1 MQYDHYEAVMSTDF
15 SKYQSI
21 INKLRGEV
29 GSNDFESK
37 FAALTKNL
45 PKTEKFL
52 LKMELKRLAS
62 PCTRLIDLRGLV
74 DGECKPYEHD
84 GRVHFLDDIAV
95 KTFEENL
102 AYYGDYTFG
111 VYDATMNTENNF
123 RVIYQKEKEQ
133 LLAPDAT
140 SKPASIVEK
149 TQYPATLIVNEVY
162 YDRKEE
168 RMNYVIKVTV
178 VAEEATFEAMTSDI
192 SVSGCKLRLT
202 DNHRLHLDQDIK
214 LEFTGLESEFVF
226 GDKKLYQYQVRNI
239 HMAGDVQLVGLERI
253 DIPETSK
260 DGFKKF
266 LVGYI
271 QGNKHRYKINLDN
284 TMQALQSRAFE
295 QFALPKSNELAV
307 FIKNQEGVLTPKY
320 AMTCANNFG
329 LYQYWQDESHQST
342 LAFLLNS
349 ERLNRLKKAAAL
361 GKTLLVY
368 CFVHKTNGKYYFYS
382 ADEQQLKTDT
392 SFKQQFL
399 GFAANKDNFAIFQL
413 SFIEVNHA
421 LAEIPFTLSNVIKN
435 KDLYLNLPA
444 SAEVKNIIAQLPYLV
459 TVTEV
464 ATKDI
469 TSEYQKLNYEGLDKS
484 KIRQFGHKR
493 KVEKIY
499 VDEVGISYSNQR
511 QEARFIY
518 NTPVVVSQKK
528 VTWQGESKDF
538 SISGLKIL
546 LEKPAVLSKGDI
558 VYLSFPQLQKIS
570 SKFDLKNLPYEI
582 VRINK
587 KKDILN
593 LRVHVEKH
601 QHIGRSFF
609 KLLIEKNR
617 DKLKP
622 DEYAQMIPGLAKALR
637 NIYAHSFKTPALM
650 VQTSGSRYKT
660 EVIFAGEQ
668 PQGIFTEMKRLS
680 DSSTHYNLYPI
691 LHHPKIFDSIDSTLK
706 RLHADDDPVTDV
718 LYISITPSKALYEN
732 AVLTKRESELSTPEM
747 KRMFIKRALKKGEFY
762 CLELKLSRA
771 NEPEMEY
778 LNPELTYIGTYA
790 IHRAKQ
796 LEQEIWSVAG
806 VIQVFDITQDALT
819 RYQLFN
825 LSLNG

>member
-102 AYYGDYTFG
+102 AYYGGYTFG

-133 LLAPDAT
+133 LLSPDAT

-178 VAEEATFEAMTSDI
+178 VAEGATFEAMTSDI

-202 DNHRLHLDQDIK
+202 DNYRLHLDQDIK

-239 HMAGDVQLVGLERI
+239 HMAGDVQLVGIERI

-260 DGFKKF
+260 DGFKQF
-266 LVGYI
+266 LAGYI

-295 QFALPKSNELAV
+295 QFVLPKSNELAV
-307 FIKNQEGVLTPKY
+307 FIKNQEGALTPKY

-342 LAFLLNS
+342 LVFLLNS

-392 SFKQQFL
+392 SLKQQFL

-459 TVTEV
+459 TITEV
-464 ATKDI
+464 TTKDI
-469 TSEYQKLNYEGLDKS
+469 TSEYQKLNYEDLDKS

-668 PQGIFTEMKRLS
+668 PQGIFTEMQRLS
-680 DSSTHYNLYPI
+680 DSLTHYNLYPI

-718 LYISITPSKALYEN
+718 LYISINPSKALYEN

-778 LNPELTYIGTYA
+778 LNPELTYIGAYA